1 MFLWCVGGPE
11 VGSRILNHPKVD
23 SWMMTGFERN
33 HLFFFVVFF
42 IALFSGCATFDA
54 IVWGGKAAKE
64 SKNRKQLLSKTCH
77 AELGAASPYIISPG
91 NWTDQEL
98 DQQATLLAGYKM
110 LNSGHVCA
118 SPQSLPSFIVFFF
131 FVQKLSFSL
140 SCRRGSSVASRS
152 ALLRCSGAKAEG
164 FPIAQAVSEKKR
176 AKGIWLL
183 MFGYF

>member
-131 FVQKLSFSL
+131 LF
-140 SCRRGSSVASRS
+140 RNSVFR
-152 ALLRCSGAKAEG
+152 
-164 FPIAQAVSEKKR
+164 
-176 AKGIWLL
+176 
-183 MFGYF
+183 